1 MEKNAPIPMNLYF
14 AYGSNLNLQQMKKRC
29 PTARLLGTGTV
40 EDYQLLIRGRC
51 EGESYLTVEPKQGE
65 KVPVAAF
72 TVEPSDV
79 EELDIY
85 EDVAG
90 GLYRIEPI
98 CTEISG
104 HGMISGFW
112 YVMNDADRLPPSQEY
127 WDAVVEGYHDMGFDT
142 AVLEKA
148 LKR

>member
-1 MEKNAPIPMNLYF
+1 MKVPIEVEDEKNEA
-14 AYGSNLNLQQMKKRC
+14 
-29 PTARLLGTGTV
+29 
-40 EDYQLLIRGRC
+40 
-51 EGESYLTVEPKQGE
+51 VEPE
-65 KVPVAAF
+65 AA
-72 TVEPSDV
+72 VEPDV

-98 CTEISG
+98 RTEISG

-127 WDAVVEGYHDMGFDT
+127 WDAVVEGYYDMGFDT